1 MRRACGSW
9 AWYHPE
15 KGLQRFYCGSG
26 NCDRPWCRHLFWHS
40 RVRLLSAL
48 VEQHGLIR
56 FFTLTLDPKFVYG
69 DPWAYVHTP
78 WSRLRHRLKRRYP
91 GWKFVAVLERHA
103 KRDVPH
109 IHGFTDVWMPQAEWT
124 RHWQECK
131 GGTVTWVEQVK
142 TPEASEY
149 VSKQLKVANYVGKN
163 CVVPTYKAGKQ
174 YRTLWRSKGLKADF
188 ELTAEPGWCILREN
202 VYTDRGELTWYGH
215 DLEGRMH
222 GSQAEQQRQDVE
234 ATRRAVSS
242 EGTKAGVQDVEA
254 EEPADG
260 QAEGREA
267 T

>member
-1 MRRACGSW
+1 
-9 AWYHPE
+9 
-15 KGLQRFYCGSG
+15 
-26 NCDRPWCRHLFWHS
+26 
-40 RVRLLSAL
+40 